1 MKNDLH
7 ITGIMIN
14 GEDTA
19 IRILPNDILIQY
31 LEDLPDWDYDEVGSI
46 FEALCERLGLDL
58 EDYECCDDV
67 MYAIE
72 EAVEASNDAT
82 EGSNDL

>member
-1 MKNDLH
+1 MKNDMH
-7 ITGIMIN
+7 ITGIIID

-19 IRILPNDILIQY
+19 IRILPNDVLIQY

-46 FEALCERLGLDL
+46 FEVMCERLGLDL

-72 EAVEASNDAT
+72 EAVEASNG
-82 EGSNDL
+82 EEENDDL

>member
-1 MKNDLH
+1 MKNDMH

-19 IRILPNDILIQY
+19 IRILPNDVLIQY

-46 FEALCERLGLDL
+46 FEVLCERLGLDL
-58 EDYECCDDV
+58 DDYECCDDV

-72 EAVEASNDAT
+72 EAVEASNG
-82 EGSNDL
+82 EEENDDL

>member
-1 MKNDLH
+1 MKNDMH

-19 IRILPNDILIQY
+19 IRILSNDTLIQY

-46 FEALCERLGLDL
+46 FEVLCERLGLDL
-58 EDYECCDDV
+58 DDYECCDDV

-72 EAVEASNDAT
+72 EAVEASNG
-82 EGSNDL
+82 EEENDDL

>member
-7 ITGIMIN
+7 ITGITIN

-19 IRILPNDILIQY
+19 IRILSNDALIQY

-46 FEALCERLGLDL
+46 FEVLCERLGLDL
-58 EDYECCDDV
+58 DDYECCDDV

-72 EAVEASNDAT
+72 EAVEASNGEEESD
-82 EGSNDL
+82 DL